1 MTNECFLFSNLK
13 KQHQV
18 DSKKGFPVRKHPGA
32 LGDWPTQR
40 EIQKH
45 LPKPYAMHSRHHVC
59 KTNLPLHAPDVK
71 TANIEKLRSTGV
83 IAEALSWIEG
93 LASKTSLK
101 KRQKTEA
108 RQEDIDT
115 LERAGIIER
124 CTKEQIVTTGSL
136 FSESKKRRNGDA
148 RYTGRKL

>member
-1 MTNECFLFSNLK
+1 
-13 KQHQV
+13 
-18 DSKKGFPVRKHPGA
+18 
-32 LGDWPTQR
+32 
-40 EIQKH
+40 
-45 LPKPYAMHSRHHVC
+45 MH
-59 KTNLPLHAPDVK
+59 LPLHAPEVN
-71 TANIEKLRSTGV
+71 TANIEKLRSTGI

-124 CTKEQIVTTGSL
+124 ELARCFQW
-136 FSESKKRRNGDA
+136 SKKRKSGDV
-148 RYTGRKL
+148 RSIGRKL

>member
-1 MTNECFLFSNLK
+1 VAKES
-13 KQHQV
+13 
-18 DSKKGFPVRKHPGA
+18 D
-32 LGDWPTQR
+32 
-40 EIQKH
+40 
-45 LPKPYAMHSRHHVC
+45 MH
-59 KTNLPLHAPDVK
+59 LPLHAPEVN
-71 TANIEKLRSTGV
+71 TANIEKLRSTGI

-136 FSESKKRRNGDA
+136 FSVVEEEKKRRRPIYWPKAPGVSKHEGNQSCCDSKHFHFM
-148 RYTGRKL
+148 YELLVKNLKKNLPSFSP